1 MKFFVSKSYFKTKF
15 NRGLLKM
22 RFIVFVIFIFGS
34 MISCTPKEGAS
45 SANPADP
52 AGSSGNTVTVL
63 CKCDGK
69 YISWQGETEELAKA
83 GAEKNCESLS
93 LSVSSCQKVK

>member
-1 MKFFVSKSYFKTKF
+1 
-15 NRGLLKM
+15 M
-22 RFIVFVIFIFGS
+22 RFIVFVVFIVGS

-45 SANPADP
+45 SASAAP

-83 GAEKNCESLS
+83 GAENNCESLS